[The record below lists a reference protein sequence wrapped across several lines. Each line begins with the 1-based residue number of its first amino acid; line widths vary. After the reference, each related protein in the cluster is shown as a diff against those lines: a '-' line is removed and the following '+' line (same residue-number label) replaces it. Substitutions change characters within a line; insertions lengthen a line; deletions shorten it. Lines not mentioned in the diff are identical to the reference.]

1 MTLFRSI
8 LAATDF
14 SVDGNN
20 AVRRAALLAR
30 QHDARLSLLHVVNPA
45 GFKPLRDWFR
55 PSADI
60 DLATARARAKL
71 RRFAAEIAG
80 QHDIGAKIEVRIGD
94 VDAELL
100 RASEDVDLLVLGERG
115 KNPLKDLVIGKTADR
130 LLRTC
135 RTPLL
140 VVKQAAQDPYR
151 RVLVPID
158 FTPGSNA
165 AIRSAASLATGV
177 GVQLFHALSSTREA
191 VLREADVPAAVIR
204 ESRARE
210 EAGAGA
216 RMRRSVARL
225 GLDSRSMSFA
235 LGRGPVV
242 QSTLRQAQTLDA
254 DLIVA
259 GKQRRSAVAG
269 FFLGSAGSGL
279 LAASRCDTLIVPH
292 PLRDLQSSSS
302 EGHLPPTG
310 HSAAIDTARLGRGAA
325 ALAGA
330 LTGAQEPAAA
340 TQARHSG
347 QRGPAWAAVARVYP

>member
-1 MTLFRSI
+1 MTPFRSI

-30 QHDARLSLLHVVNPA
+30 QHDARLRILHVVNPA
-45 GFKPLRDWFR
+45 GFKPLRGWYR
-55 PSADI
+55 QSSDI
-60 DLATARARAKL
+60 DLETAQARATL

-80 QHDIGAKIEVRIGD
+80 RHDVVAKIEVRVGD

-140 VVKQAAQDPYR
+140 VVKQAVQGPYR
-151 RVLVPID
+151 RVLVPVD
-158 FTPGSNA
+158 FTPSSNA
-165 AIRSAASLATGV
+165 AIRSAAALATGV
-177 GVQLFHALSSTREA
+177 GIQLFHALSSTREA
-191 VLREADVPAAVIR
+191 VLREADVPATVIR
-204 ESRARE
+204 ESRATE

-216 RMRRSVARL
+216 RMRRSVASL

-242 QSTLRQAQTLDA
+242 ASTLRQAQKLDA
-254 DLIVA
+254 DMIVA
-259 GKQRRSAVAG
+259 GKQRRSTVAG
-269 FFLGSAGSGL
+269 FFLGSAGSRL
-279 LAASRCDTLIVPH
+279 LAASRCDALIVPH
-292 PLRDLQSSSS
+292 PLRVPHSSSAGGS
-302 EGHLPPTG
+302 PWPADHN
-310 HSAAIDTARLGRGAA
+310 AVIDTARRGRGAA

-330 LTGAQEPAAA
+330 LTSAQEPAAA
-340 TQARHSG
+340 THAGQSG
-347 QRGPAWAAVARVYP
+347 ARGPAWAAVARVYP